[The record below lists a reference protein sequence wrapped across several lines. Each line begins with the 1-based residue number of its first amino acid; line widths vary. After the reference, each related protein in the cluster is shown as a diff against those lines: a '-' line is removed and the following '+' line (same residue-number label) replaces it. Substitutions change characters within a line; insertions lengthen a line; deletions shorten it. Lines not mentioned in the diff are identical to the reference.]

1 MEYIDVINWVYDA
14 LFEAQKKVRY
24 EMNKH
29 KFKIGL
35 SSDKEKTIKDLISQ
49 LNYEVSA
56 FGIAYISNGFKIS
69 SDLVSVRDILTRY
82 YMNPRLTKDIPD
94 KEKFI
99 REDAQSFY
107 EVYLQEMNLRNMLS
121 QSQENFSVERD
132 NECRQ
137 NEREINEDGLRECFR
152 IAFRGAGNGNIDY
165 FTNNLLPDLKQN
177 WSDKDFAKIAL
188 MIYDSGKLMPAMRP
202 NTFKSWYEKFCGLVG
217 CRFHKDY
224 KPSILNPDDNL
235 RRIFYYLQ

>member
-14 LFEAQKKVRY
+14 FFEARKTVRY

-35 SSDKEKTIKDLISQ
+35 SSDKEKTIKDLIS
-49 LNYEVSA
+49 LLDYEKSA
-56 FGIAYISNGFKIS
+56 AGRAYISNGFKI
-69 SDLVSVRDILTRY
+69 DPHPIGRRDTLARY
-82 YMNPRLTKDIPD
+82 YMRGWIEDIRD

-99 REDAQSFY
+99 REDAQRFY
-107 EVYLQEMNLRNMLS
+107 EVYLQEMELRNMLS
-121 QSQENFSVERD
+121 KSHGDVLSEQESERK
-132 NECRQ
+132 Q

-177 WSDKDFAKIAL
+177 WSDKDFARIAL
-188 MIYDSGKLMPAMRP
+188 MIYNSGKLMPVMRP
-202 NTFKSWYEKFCGLVG
+202 NTFKTWYRKFCELVG
-217 CRFHKDY
+217 CGFHEDY
-224 KPSILNPDDNL
+224 KPSILKADDKFK
-235 RRIFYYLQ
+235 RIFSYLQK

>member
-14 LFEAQKKVRY
+14 LFEAQKTVRY

-29 KFKIGL
+29 KFKIEL
-35 SSDKEKTIKDLISQ
+35 SDDKEKTIKDLISQ
-49 LNYEVSA
+49 LNYEESA
-56 FGIAYISNGFKIS
+56 FGMAYISNGFKIG
-69 SDLVSVRDILTRY
+69 SDLVGVRDVLTRY
-82 YMNPRLTKDIPD
+82 YMNPRLTKNIRD

-121 QSQENFSVERD
+121 QSQENVSVEKG

-137 NEREINEDGLRECFR
+137 NERKINEDGLKECFR

-165 FTNNLLPDLKQN
+165 FTNNLLPDLKQK

-188 MIYDSGKLMPAMRP
+188 MIYNSGELTSAMRP
-202 NTFKSWYEKFCGLVG
+202 NTFKEWYQRFCKLVG
-217 CRFHKDY
+217 CGFHEY
-224 KPSILNPDDNL
+224 KPNALIPNDRLKKA
-235 RRIFYYLQ
+235 FYYLQR

>member
-1 MEYIDVINWVYDA
+1 MEYIDVINWVNDA
-14 LFEAQKKVRY
+14 FFEARKTVRY

-29 KFKIGL
+29 MFKIGM
-35 SSDKEKTIKDLISQ
+35 SNDKEKTIKDLISQ
-49 LNYEVSA
+49 LDYEKSMA
-56 FGIAYISNGFKIS
+56 GIAYISNGFKI
-69 SDLVSVRDILTRY
+69 DLHPIGRRDTLTRF
-82 YMNPRLTKDIPD
+82 YMRGWIKDIPD

-121 QSQENFSVERD
+121 QSQENFSVERE

>member
-1 MEYIDVINWVYDA
+1 MEYIDVINWVNDA
-14 LFEAQKKVRY
+14 FFEARKTVRY

-29 KFKIGL
+29 MFKIGM
-35 SSDKEKTIKDLISQ
+35 SNDKEKTIKDLISQ
-49 LNYEVSA
+49 LDYEKSMA
-56 FGIAYISNGFKIS
+56 GIAYISNGFKI
-69 SDLVSVRDILTRY
+69 DLHPIGRRDTLTRF
-82 YMNPRLTKDIPD
+82 YMRGWIKDIPD

-121 QSQENFSVERD
+121 QSQENLSVEREND
-132 NECRQ
+132 SRQ

-177 WSDKDFAKIAL
+177 WSDKGFAKIAL

>member
-1 MEYIDVINWVYDA
+1 MEYIDVINWVNDA
-14 LFEAQKKVRY
+14 FFEARKTVRY

-29 KFKIGL
+29 MFKIGM
-35 SSDKEKTIKDLISQ
+35 SNDKEKTIKDLISQ
-49 LNYEVSA
+49 LDYEKSMA
-56 FGIAYISNGFKIS
+56 GIAYISNGFKI
-69 SDLVSVRDILTRY
+69 DLHPIGRRDTLTRF
-82 YMNPRLTKDIPD
+82 YMRGWIKDIPD

-121 QSQENFSVERD
+121 QSQENFSVERE

-177 WSDKDFAKIAL
+177 WSDKGFAKIAL